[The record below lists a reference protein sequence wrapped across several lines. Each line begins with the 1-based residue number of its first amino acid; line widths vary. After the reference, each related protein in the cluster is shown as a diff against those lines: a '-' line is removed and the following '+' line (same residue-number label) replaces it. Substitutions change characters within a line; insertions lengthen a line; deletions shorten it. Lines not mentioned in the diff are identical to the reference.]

1 MPYEIRNQISERS
14 KHSKALHSR
23 QRHDRVRG
31 MGRCLRTKALALV
44 CQEGGEEGMGNRGR

>member
-44 CQEGGEEGMGNRGR
+44 CQEGSKEGMGNRGR